1 MLGIDLVSI
10 NKFKEKSNILKIFT
24 EKELDHASQS
34 KNFVMSLS
42 GIFAAKEAT
51 IKAYGFNLS
60 YIINRRIEIRYMD
73 RKPRVLLDGFL
84 LTDNISI
91 SHDGDYALAV
101 CESNLEN
108 VYVDDYFK
116 KIFPKRKKDTH
127 KGDYGKIAILG
138 GSSGMSGS
146 VYLSSMAA
154 LRTGAELVY
163 NIVPKS
169 ISNILQIKTNE
180 QIILPLDSFN
190 IINNEEN
197 LRKINYYI
205 RDKDILAI
213 GPGMGQD
220 DSLNSLINSIFKDFS
235 GKILIDADGLNA
247 ISSDIK
253 ILKNHKNLVLTP
265 HLMEFSRLTKLS
277 LDQINS
283 DRIGLA
289 KKFARDKGVILVL
302 KSEETI
308 VTDGFRIYINK
319 IGNPGMATA
328 GSGDVLSGVISALLH
343 RLDNYEAA
351 CLGVYIHSLAGD
363 LASKDLC
370 EDSIIASDTL
380 SILSYISQT
389 FPTPL
394 FIFSIIESRLA

>member
-1 MLGIDLVSI
+1 MLGIDLVSV
-10 NKFKEKSNILKIFT
+10 NKFKKKSSILKIFT
-24 EKELDHASQS
+24 EKELAHARRS
-34 KNFVMSLS
+34 KDFNMSLS

-60 YIINRRIEIRYMD
+60 YILKKRIEIRYMD
-73 RKPRVLLDGFL
+73 KKPKVFLDGFF

-108 VYVDDYFK
+108 VYVDEYFK
-116 KIFPKRKKDTH
+116 KKFPKRKKDTH

-154 LRTGAELVY
+154 LRTGAGLVY

-169 ISNILQIKTNE
+169 ISDILQIKTNE

-190 IINNEEN
+190 IINNKEN
-197 LRKINYYI
+197 LEKISSYL
-205 RDKDILAI
+205 RDKDVLAI

-220 DSLNSLINSIFKDFS
+220 DSLNSLINSIFIDFS

-247 ISSDIK
+247 VSKDIK
-253 ILKNHKNLVLTP
+253 ILKNHKNLILTP
-265 HLMEFSRLTKLS
+265 HLMEFSRLVKLS

-283 DRIGLA
+283 DRIDLA
-289 KKFARDKGVILVL
+289 KKFARDNGVILVL

-308 VTDGFRIYINK
+308 VTDGNRIYINK

-343 RLDNYEAA
+343 RMDNYEAA

-363 LASKDLC
+363 LASNSLC
-370 EDSIIASDTL
+370 EDSIIASDIVKHIPYAMK
-380 SILSYISQT
+380 ILG
-389 FPTPL
+389 
-394 FIFSIIESRLA
+394 

>member
-60 YIINRRIEIRYMD
+60 YIINRRIEIRYRD
-73 RKPRVLLDGFL
+73 RKPCVLLDGFF

-101 CESNLEN
+101 CESNQDN
-108 VYVDDYFK
+108 FYVDEYFK
-116 KIFPKRKKDTH
+116 KIFPKRKKNTH

-154 LRTGAELVY
+154 LRTGAGLVY
-163 NIVPKS
+163 NIVPQS
-169 ISNILQIKTNE
+169 ISTILQIKTNE
-180 QIILPLDSFN
+180 QIILSLNSFN
-190 IINNEEN
+190 FINNEEN
-197 LRKINYYI
+197 QRKIKKYLK
-205 RDKDILAI
+205 DKDVLAI
-213 GPGMGQD
+213 GPGMGQEE
-220 DSLNSLINSIFKDFS
+220 SLNSLINSIFINFS

-247 ISSDIK
+247 VSKDIN

-265 HLMEFSRLTKLS
+265 HLMEFSRLTRLS
-277 LDQINS
+277 IDQINS

-289 KKFARDKGVILVL
+289 KNFARENGLILVL

-308 VTDGFRIYINK
+308 VTDGNRVYINK

-343 RLDNYEAA
+343 RLNSYEAA

-363 LASKDLC
+363 LASNILG
-370 EDSIIASDTL
+370 EDSIIASDIVENIPAAMKL
-380 SILSYISQT
+380 LG
-389 FPTPL
+389 
-394 FIFSIIESRLA
+394 

>member
-1 MLGIDLVSI
+1 MLGIDLVSV
-10 NKFKEKSNILKIFT
+10 NKFKKKSSILKIFT
-24 EKELDHASQS
+24 EKELAHARRS
-34 KNFVMSLS
+34 KDFNMCLS

-60 YIINRRIEIRYMD
+60 YIFKKRIEIRYRD
-73 RKPRVLLDGFL
+73 KKPKVFLDGFF
-84 LTDNISI
+84 LTDNVSI
-91 SHDGDYALAV
+91 SHDGDYALSV
-101 CESNLEN
+101 CESNLDN
-108 VYVDDYFK
+108 IYVDEYFK
-116 KIFPKRKKDTH
+116 KIFPKRNKNTH
-127 KGDYGKIAILG
+127 KGDYGRIAILG
-138 GSSGMSGS
+138 GSNGMSGS

-154 LRTGAELVY
+154 LRTGAGLVY

-190 IINNEEN
+190 IINNKEN
-197 LRKINYYI
+197 LEKISSYL
-205 RDKDILAI
+205 RDKDVLAI

-220 DSLNSLINSIFKDFS
+220 DSLNSLINSIFIDFS

-247 ISSDIK
+247 VSKDIK
-253 ILKNHKNLVLTP
+253 ILKNHKNLILTP
-265 HLMEFSRLTKLS
+265 HLMEFSRLVKLS

-283 DRIGLA
+283 DRIDLA
-289 KKFARDKGVILVL
+289 KKFARDNGVILVL

-308 VTDGFRIYINK
+308 VTDGNRIYINK

-363 LASKDLC
+363 LASNSLC
-370 EDSIIASDTL
+370 EDSIIASDIVNHIPDAMRML
-380 SILSYISQT
+380 G
-389 FPTPL
+389 
-394 FIFSIIESRLA
+394 

>member
-24 EKELDHASQS
+24 EEELDHASQS
-34 KNFVMSLS
+34 KNFDMSLS

-73 RKPRVLLDGFL
+73 RKPRVLLDGFF

-146 VYLSSMAA
+146 VYLSSIAA
-154 LRTGAELVY
+154 LRTGAGLVY

-197 LRKINYYI
+197 LRKINYYLK
-205 RDKDILAI
+205 DKDILAI

-265 HLMEFSRLTKLS
+265 HLMEFSRLAKLS

-289 KKFARDKGVILVL
+289 KKFARDNGVILVL

-308 VTDGFRIYINK
+308 VTDGNSIYINK

-370 EDSIIASDTL
+370 EDSIIASD
-380 SILSYISQT
+380 IVKYI
-389 FPTPL
+389 PGAMKL
-394 FIFSIIESRLA
+394 LR

>member
-1 MLGIDLVSI
+1 MIGIDLVSV
-10 NKFKEKSNILKIFT
+10 NKFKKKSKVLKIFT
-24 EKELDHASQS
+24 EKELAHARES
-34 KNFVMSLS
+34 KDFNMSLS

-60 YIINRRIEIRYMD
+60 YILKKRIEIRYRD
-73 RKPRVLLDGFL
+73 KKPRVFLDGFF

-91 SHDGDYALAV
+91 SHDGDYALSV
-101 CESNLEN
+101 CESYLEKI
-108 VYVDDYFK
+108 YVDEYFK
-116 KIFPKRKKDTH
+116 NIFPKRKKNTH
-127 KGDYGKIAILG
+127 KGDYGRIAILG

-146 VYLSSMAA
+146 VYLSSMAC
-154 LRTGAELVY
+154 LRTGAGLVY

-169 ISNILQIKTNE
+169 ISDILQIKTNE

-190 IINNEEN
+190 ITNNKEN
-197 LRKINYYI
+197 LEKITYYL
-205 RDKDILAI
+205 RDKDVLEI

-220 DSLNSLINSIFKDFS
+220 DSLNSLINSIFIDFS

-247 ISSDIK
+247 VSNDIK
-253 ILKNHKNLVLTP
+253 ILKNHKNLILTP
-265 HLMEFSRLTKLS
+265 HLMEFSRLVKLS

-283 DRIGLA
+283 DRIDLA
-289 KKFARDKGVILVL
+289 KKFARDNGLILVL

-308 VTDGFRIYINK
+308 VTDGNRIYINK

-370 EDSIIASDTL
+370 EDSIIASDIVNHIPGAMKL
-380 SILSYISQT
+380 LG
-389 FPTPL
+389 
-394 FIFSIIESRLA
+394 

>member
-1 MLGIDLVSI
+1 MLGIDLVSV
-10 NKFKEKSNILKIFT
+10 NNFKKRSKILKIFT
-24 EKELDHASQS
+24 EKELAHAREN
-34 KNFVMSLS
+34 KDFNMSLS

-60 YIINRRIEIRYMD
+60 YILKKRIEIRYRD
-73 RKPRVLLDGFL
+73 NKPIVFLDGLF

-91 SHDGDYALAV
+91 SHDENYALSV

-108 VYVDDYFK
+108 VYVDEYFK
-116 KIFPKRKKDTH
+116 KIFPKRKKNSH
-127 KGDYGKIAILG
+127 KGDYGRIAILG

-146 VYLSSMAA
+146 VYLSSMAC
-154 LRTGAELVY
+154 LRTGAGLVY

-169 ISNILQIKTNE
+169 ISNILEIKTNE

-190 IINNEEN
+190 ITNNKEN
-197 LRKINYYI
+197 LEKITYYL
-205 RDKDILAI
+205 RDKDVLAI
-213 GPGMGQD
+213 GQGMGQD
-220 DSLNSLINSIFKDFS
+220 DSLNSLISSIFIDFS

-247 ISSDIK
+247 VSKDIK
-253 ILKNHKNLVLTP
+253 ILKNHKNLILTP

-277 LDQINS
+277 LDEINS
-283 DRIGLA
+283 DRINIA
-289 KKFARDKGVILVL
+289 KKFARENEVILVL

-308 VTDGFRIYINK
+308 VTDGNGIYINK

-343 RLDNYEAA
+343 RMDSYDAA

-363 LASKDLC
+363 LASNSLC
-370 EDSIIASDTL
+370 EDSIIASDIVKHIPDAMK
-380 SILSYISQT
+380 ILG
-389 FPTPL
+389 
-394 FIFSIIESRLA
+394 

>member
-1 MLGIDLVSI
+1 MLGIDLVSV
-10 NKFKEKSNILKIFT
+10 NKFKKKSSILKIFT
-24 EKELDHASQS
+24 EKELAHARRS
-34 KNFVMSLS
+34 KDFNMSLS

-60 YIINRRIEIRYMD
+60 YILKKRIEIRYRD
-73 RKPRVLLDGFL
+73 KKPKVFLDGFF
-84 LTDNISI
+84 LTDNVSI
-91 SHDGDYALAV
+91 SHDGDYALSV
-101 CESNLEN
+101 CESNLDN
-108 VYVDDYFK
+108 IYVDEYFK
-116 KIFPKRKKDTH
+116 KIFPKRKKNTH
-127 KGDYGKIAILG
+127 KGYYGRIAILG
-138 GSSGMSGS
+138 GSNGMSGS

-154 LRTGAELVY
+154 LRTGAGLVY

-169 ISNILQIKTNE
+169 ISDILQIKTNE

-190 IINNEEN
+190 IINNKEN
-197 LRKINYYI
+197 LEKISSYL
-205 RDKDILAI
+205 RDKDVLAI

-220 DSLNSLINSIFKDFS
+220 DSLNSLINSIFIDFS

-247 ISSDIK
+247 VSKDIK
-253 ILKNHKNLVLTP
+253 ILKNHKNLILTP

-277 LDQINS
+277 LVEINY
-283 DRIGLA
+283 DRISIA
-289 KKFARDKGVILVL
+289 KKFARENEVILVL

-308 VTDGFRIYINK
+308 VTDGNRIYINK

-363 LASKDLC
+363 LASNSLC
-370 EDSIIASDTL
+370 EDSIIASDIVNHIPDAMRML
-380 SILSYISQT
+380 G
-389 FPTPL
+389 
-394 FIFSIIESRLA
+394 

>member
-34 KNFVMSLS
+34 KNFDMSLS

-73 RKPRVLLDGFL
+73 RKPCVLLDGFL

-146 VYLSSMAA
+146 VYLSSIAA
-154 LRTGAELVY
+154 LRTGAGLVY

-197 LRKINYYI
+197 LRKINYYLK
-205 RDKDILAI
+205 DKDILAI

-265 HLMEFSRLTKLS
+265 HLMEFSRLAKLS

-289 KKFARDKGVILVL
+289 KKFARDNGVILVL

-308 VTDGFRIYINK
+308 VTDGNSIYINK

-370 EDSIIASDTL
+370 EDSIIASD
-380 SILSYISQT
+380 IVKYI
-389 FPTPL
+389 PGAMKL
-394 FIFSIIESRLA
+394 LR

>member
-10 NKFKEKSNILKIFT
+10 NKFKEKYNILKIFT

-60 YIINRRIEIRYMD
+60 YIINRRIEIRYRD
-73 RKPRVLLDGFL
+73 RKPCVLLDGFF

-108 VYVDDYFK
+108 VYVDEYFK

-154 LRTGAELVY
+154 LRTGAGLVY

-197 LRKINYYI
+197 LRKINYYLK
-205 RDKDILAI
+205 DKDILAI

-343 RLDNYEAA
+343 RLNSYEAA

-363 LASKDLC
+363 LASNILG
-370 EDSIIASDTL
+370 EDSIIASDIVENIPAAMKL
-380 SILSYISQT
+380 LG
-389 FPTPL
+389 
-394 FIFSIIESRLA
+394 

>member
-1 MLGIDLVSI
+1 MLGIDLVSV
-10 NKFKEKSNILKIFT
+10 NKFKKKSNILKIFT
-24 EKELDHASQS
+24 KKELYHARES
-34 KNFVMSLS
+34 KDFNMSLS

-60 YIINRRIEIRYMD
+60 YILKKRIEIRYRD
-73 RKPRVLLDGFL
+73 KKPKVFLDGFF

-108 VYVDDYFK
+108 VYVDEYFK
-116 KIFPKRKKDTH
+116 KIFPKRKKNTH
-127 KGDYGKIAILG
+127 KGDYGRIAILG

-146 VYLSSMAA
+146 VYLSSMAC
-154 LRTGAELVY
+154 LRSGAGLVY

-169 ISNILQIKTNE
+169 ISDILQIKTNE

-190 IINNEEN
+190 ITNNKDN
-197 LRKINYYI
+197 LEKIGSYL
-205 RDKDILAI
+205 RDKDVLAI

-220 DSLNSLINSIFKDFS
+220 DSLNSLINSIFIDFS

-247 ISSDIK
+247 VSKDIK
-253 ILKNHKNLVLTP
+253 ILKNHKNLILTP
-265 HLMEFSRLTKLS
+265 HLMEFSRLIKLS
-277 LDQINS
+277 LVEINS
-283 DRIGLA
+283 DRISIA
-289 KKFARDKGVILVL
+289 KKFARENEVILVL

-308 VTDGFRIYINK
+308 VTDGNRIYINK

-343 RLDNYEAA
+343 RMDSYEAA

-363 LASKDLC
+363 LASNSLC
-370 EDSIIASDTL
+370 EDSIIASDIVKHIPDAMK
-380 SILSYISQT
+380 ILG
-389 FPTPL
+389 
-394 FIFSIIESRLA
+394 

>member
-1 MLGIDLVSI
+1 MLGIDLVSV
-10 NKFKEKSNILKIFT
+10 NKFKEKSNIIKIFT
-24 EKELDHASQS
+24 EKELDHARES
-34 KNFVMSLS
+34 KNFDMSLS
-42 GIFAAKEAT
+42 GIFAAKEAI

-60 YIINRRIEIRYMD
+60 YILKKRIEIRYED
-73 RKPRVLLDGFL
+73 KKPRVLLDGYY

-101 CESNLEN
+101 CDSNLEN
-108 VYVDDYFK
+108 VYVDEYFK

-154 LRTGAELVY
+154 LRTGAGLVY
-163 NIVPKS
+163 NIVPQS

-180 QIILPLDSFN
+180 QIILPLNSFN

-197 LRKINYYI
+197 LRKINYYL

-220 DSLNSLINSIFKDFS
+220 DSLNLLINSIFSNFS

-247 ISSDIK
+247 VSKDIK
-253 ILKNHKNLVLTP
+253 ILRNHKNLVLTP

-277 LDQINS
+277 LNQINS
-283 DRIGLA
+283 DRISFA
-289 KKFARDKGVILVL
+289 KKFARDNGVILVL

-308 VTDGFRIYINK
+308 VTDGFRIYINR

-363 LASKDLC
+363 LASNILG
-370 EDSIIASDTL
+370 EDSIIASDIVENIPAAMKL
-380 SILSYISQT
+380 LG
-389 FPTPL
+389 
-394 FIFSIIESRLA
+394 

>member
-370 EDSIIASDTL
+370 EDSIIASD
-380 SILSYISQT
+380 IVKYI
-389 FPTPL
+389 PGAMKL
-394 FIFSIIESRLA
+394 LG

>member
-60 YIINRRIEIRYMD
+60 YIINRRIEIRYRD
-73 RKPRVLLDGFL
+73 RKPCVLLDGFF

-108 VYVDDYFK
+108 VYVDEYFK

-154 LRTGAELVY
+154 LRTGAGLVY

-197 LRKINYYI
+197 LRKINYYLK
-205 RDKDILAI
+205 DKDILAI

-265 HLMEFSRLTKLS
+265 HIMEFSRLTKLS

-351 CLGVYIHSLAGD
+351 CLGVYIQSLAGD

-370 EDSIIASDTL
+370 EDSIIASDIVNHIPGAMKL
-380 SILSYISQT
+380 LG
-389 FPTPL
+389 
-394 FIFSIIESRLA
+394 

>member
-24 EKELDHASQS
+24 EEELDHASQS
-34 KNFVMSLS
+34 KNFDMSLS

-154 LRTGAELVY
+154 LRTGAGLVY

-370 EDSIIASDTL
+370 EDSIIASD
-380 SILSYISQT
+380 IVKYI
-389 FPTPL
+389 PGAMKL
-394 FIFSIIESRLA
+394 LG